1 MKLFIVFVVILWV
14 AITLFLLTLYLL
26 NITPSYTT
34 LTIAAIIGLSAT
46 TIIGYQYTSVLS
58 RDIIKFKMFIENLH
72 NKNKDESVTDG
83 YVSKTFGYLAQIIS
97 TEHSRAE
104 KFISEHS
111 QLEQE
116 SLEEQKEIL
125 LSKQILANN
134 LNHEIKTPIG
144 IIQGYI
150 DTLIEHDEE
159 ISPEMRKRFLNKC
172 LDNALRLQN
181 MAFNLSVISRL
192 DNGKDAIIM
201 DNIDLVKTLNS
212 VADDLAPMFNKVG
225 ITFHNLLPK
234 SFMVHSNA
242 TLLYNI
248 FSNLAKNAV
257 FYSGGTDIYVELL
270 PDNSISFRDNGKG
283 VDEEAIG
290 NIFKRFYRIDKDRHR
305 NLSSSGLGLS
315 IVRDSVNMHGTD
327 IIAKNHPEGGL
338 QFIFKL

>member
-1 MKLFIVFVVILWV
+1 MKLFLVFVVILWL
-14 AITLFLLTLYLL
+14 AITLFLLSLYLF

-34 LTIAAIIGLSAT
+34 LIIAAIIGLTAT
-46 TIIGYQYTSVLS
+46 SIIGYQYTTIFS
-58 RDIIKFKMFIENLH
+58 RDIIKFEQFIYRLH
-72 NKNKDESVTDG
+72 NKDKENLPPPGFT
-83 YVSKTFGYLAQIIS
+83 SKTFNDLARIIYDD
-97 TEHSRAE
+97 RNKAE
-104 KFISEHS
+104 KFINEHIEA
-111 QLEQE
+111 EQKSIE
-116 SLEEQKEIL
+116 KQKEIL

-150 DTLIEHDEE
+150 DTLIEHDED
-159 ISPEMRKRFLNKC
+159 IPAEMRKRFLNKC

-201 DNIDLVKTLNS
+201 DNIDLVETLNS
-212 VADDLAPMFNKVG
+212 VADDLSPMFEKVG

-234 SFMVHSNA
+234 TLIVHSNT

-248 FSNLAKNAV
+248 FSNLSKNAV
-257 FYSGGTDIYVELL
+257 FYSGGTDIFVELT
-270 PDNSISFRDNGKG
+270 PDNGISFRDNGKG
-283 VDEEAIG
+283 VDEEALP
-290 NIFKRFYRIDKDRHR
+290 NIFNRFYRIDKDRNR

-315 IVRDSVNMHGTD
+315 IVRESVKMHGND